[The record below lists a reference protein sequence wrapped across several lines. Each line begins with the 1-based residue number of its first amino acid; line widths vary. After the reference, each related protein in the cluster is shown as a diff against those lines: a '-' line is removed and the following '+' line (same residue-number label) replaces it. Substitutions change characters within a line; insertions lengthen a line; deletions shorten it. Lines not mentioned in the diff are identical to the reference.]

1 MPTTIKITA
10 ANYNSLQDQISA
22 ILTTSLPGSPQTGW
36 GQSSNSDT
44 HEPTAPQTTLITAQ
58 QYEDLYIDV
67 VRSRVHQIGADNF
80 TIEDFVTGDYATN
93 TTNTDLVEHVYYT
106 NLQSLITTIETDKFV
121 VHTSQ
126 VDEVAYAANQR
137 NTGWNQ
143 QLIHEFSLTWS
154 SAEHRRHYFN
164 AGGII
169 RISSNLTGDTSA
181 KGSDWANALDY
192 GTLNFSYNDSYTSDG
207 ANVVF
212 LNQFGNYNISTNNTY
227 TQLFAR
233 SPVAYTPNIYTVEV
247 KEVSD
252 SRLDFRITYDDVNNS
267 ALTPA
272 DANDGFPDVD
282 ELVLGT
288 LTSQVEAVKP
298 WGEVTIGTTT
308 YDTVKVNEPTYAVI
322 TNLSSGS

>member
-22 ILTTSLPGSPQTGW
+22 ILTTSLAGSPQTGW

-44 HEPTAPQTTLITAQ
+44 HEPTAPQLTLITAQ

-67 VRSRVHQIGADNF
+67 VRSRVHQIGAANF
-80 TIEDFVTGDYATN
+80 TIDDFVTGDYATN
-93 TTNTDLVEHVYYT
+93 TTDTDLVEHLYYT
-106 NLQSLITTIETDKFV
+106 NLQSLINTIETDKFV

-126 VDEVAYAANQR
+126 VEEVAYAANQR
-137 NTGWNQ
+137 TTGWNVKVV
-143 QLIHEFSLTWS
+143 HEFSLTWA

-164 AGGII
+164 AGGLI
-169 RISSNLTGDTSA
+169 RLYTDLAGNSTA
-181 KGSDWANALDY
+181 KGTDWANALDY
-192 GTLNFSYNDSYTSDG
+192 GTLNFSHNETYTLDG
-207 ANVVF
+207 ANKTVSSS
-212 LNQFGNYNISTNNTY
+212 LGNYNGLTSSYQIILS
-227 TQLFAR
+227 R
-233 SPVAYTPNIYTVEV
+233 SPVAYTPNIYAVEV
-247 KEVSD
+247 KEVNN

-282 ELVLGT
+282 EPVTGT

-298 WGEVTIGTTT
+298 WGTVTIDSVT